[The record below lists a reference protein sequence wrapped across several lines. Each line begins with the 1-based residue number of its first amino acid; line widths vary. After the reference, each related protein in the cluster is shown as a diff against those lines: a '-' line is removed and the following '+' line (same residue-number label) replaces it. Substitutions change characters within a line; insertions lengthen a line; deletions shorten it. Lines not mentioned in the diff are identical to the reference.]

1 VKFHSELTCELP
13 DLFQRV
19 IGRSI
24 QVDVPLLLA
33 AVSATSPCGED
44 LEYDADF
51 LRLER
56 DSRGQP
62 ERSMGDSILPAEP
75 PEWRSIQQ
83 QSLDL
88 LQRSKDLRITHFL
101 LQSSLAL
108 EGIPGLA
115 RSLTLISELLKQY
128 WADLHPRLDADDDN
142 DPTVRINAL
151 AGLTS
156 DVTIRLLRESIL
168 ARSRTFGSVSLRAA
182 ANASGLQSFADE
194 SLGAEQLAGALID
207 SDPEQLEII
216 RAALLEARSAAEAIE
231 QQVSDQVGSA
241 QGVDL
246 GPLKQPLKMAL
257 QILGQFA
264 PQSGDSE
271 LPDATG
277 NDATAP
283 VEYATAPSM
292 PRNTSPSGSAE
303 INNRDDVQRSLERIL
318 AYYSRHE
325 PSSPL
330 PVLLNRAKVL
340 VNADFA
346 TIVRNLIPDGMS
358 QFENLRGPDS
368 E

>member
-1 VKFHSELTCELP
+1 MEVLS
-13 DLFQRV
+13 
-19 IGRSI
+19 
-24 QVDVPLLLA
+24 LLA

-56 DSRGQP
+56 DSQGQP
-62 ERSMGDSILPAEP
+62 ERSMGDSILPAAP

-88 LQRSKDLRITHFL
+88 LQRSKDLRVTHYL

-108 EGIPGLA
+108 EGVTGLA
-115 RSLTLISELLKQY
+115 RVLTLISELLKQY
-128 WADLHPRLDADDDN
+128 WADLHPRLDAEDNN

-156 DVTIRLLRESIL
+156 DATIRLLRESIL
-168 ARSRTFGSVSLRAA
+168 ARSRTFGAVSLRAA
-182 ANASGLQSFADE
+182 ANASGLQSFPDE
-194 SLGAEQLAGALID
+194 NLGAEQLAGAFLD
-207 SDPEQLEII
+207 SDPEQLEIT
-216 RAALLEARSAAEAIE
+216 RAALHEARSVAEAIE
-231 QQVSDQVGSA
+231 QQVSEQVGSA

-264 PQSGDSE
+264 PQSGDSA
-271 LPDATG
+271 LPDAIHDDSSAPAENTAAPRGTG
-277 NDATAP
+277 
-283 VEYATAPSM
+283 
-292 PRNTSPSGSAE
+292 TSSGE
-303 INNRDDVQRSLERIL
+303 INNRDDVLRSLDRIL
-318 AYYSRHE
+318 AYYTRHE

-330 PVLLNRAKVL
+330 PVLLNRAKNL
-340 VNADFA
+340 VHADFA
-346 TIVRNLIPDGMS
+346 AIVRNLIPDGMS

>member
-1 VKFHSELTCELP
+1 M
-13 DLFQRV
+13 
-19 IGRSI
+19 
-24 QVDVPLLLA
+24 LLA
-33 AVSATSPCGED
+33 AVSANSPCGED

-115 RSLTLISELLKQY
+115 RVLTLISELLKQY
-128 WADLHPRLDADDDN
+128 WAELHPRLDADDDN

-168 ARSRTFGSVSLRAA
+168 ARSRTFGAVSLRAA
-182 ANASGLQSFADE
+182 ANASGLQSFPDE
-194 SLGAEQLAGALID
+194 NLGAEQLAGALLD
-207 SDPEQLEII
+207 SDPEQLETI

-264 PQSGDSE
+264 PQSGDSDLADPVE
-271 LPDATG
+271 PDH
-277 NDATAP
+277 TAP
-283 VEYATAPSM
+283 VENASVPSA
-292 PRNTSPSGSAE
+292 PRNSTVPGE
-303 INNRDDVQRSLERIL
+303 INNRDDVLRSLDRIL
-318 AYYSRHE
+318 AYYTRHE

-330 PVLLNRAKVL
+330 PVLLNRAKNL
-340 VNADFA
+340 VHADFA
-346 TIVRNLIPDGMS
+346 AIVRNLIPDGMS
-358 QFENLRGPDS
+358 QFENLRGPES

>member
-1 VKFHSELTCELP
+1 M
-13 DLFQRV
+13 
-19 IGRSI
+19 
-24 QVDVPLLLA
+24 DVPLLLA
-33 AVSATSPCGED
+33 AVSVTSPCGED

-108 EGIPGLA
+108 EGLPGMA
-115 RSLTLISELLKQY
+115 RVLTLISELLKQY
-128 WADLHPRLDADDDN
+128 WAELHPRLDADDDN

-156 DVTIRLLRESIL
+156 DITIRLLRESIL
-168 ARSRTFGSVSLRAA
+168 ARSRTFGAVSLRAA
-182 ANASGLQSFADE
+182 ANASGLQSFPDE
-194 SLGAEQLAGALID
+194 NLGAEQLAGALLD
-207 SDPEQLEII
+207 SDPEQLEIT

-264 PQSGDSE
+264 PQSGDSA
-271 LPDATG
+271 LSDPVSDDSA
-277 NDATAP
+277 AP
-283 VEYATAPSM
+283 TEYASAPST
-292 PRNTSPSGSAE
+292 PRNASTSTVSGE
-303 INNRDDVQRSLERIL
+303 INNRDDVLRSLDRIL
-318 AYYSRHE
+318 AYYTRHE

-330 PVLLNRAKVL
+330 PVLLNRAKNL
-340 VNADFA
+340 VHADFA
-346 TIVRNLIPDGMS
+346 AIVRNLIPDGMS

>member
-1 VKFHSELTCELP
+1 MEFHPKLACELP
-13 DLFQRV
+13 DFFKRV

-88 LQRSKDLRITHFL
+88 LARSKDLRITHYL
-101 LQSSLAL
+101 MQSSLAL
-108 EGIPGLA
+108 EGLPGMA
-115 RSLTLISELLKQY
+115 RVLTLISELLKQY
-128 WADLHPRLDADDDN
+128 WAELHPRLDADDDN

-168 ARSRTFGSVSLRAA
+168 TRSRTFGAVSLRAA
-182 ANASGLQSFADE
+182 ANASGLQSFPDE
-194 SLGAEQLAGALID
+194 NLGAEQLAGALLD
-207 SDPEQLEII
+207 SDPEQLEIT

-264 PQSGDSE
+264 PQNGDSAQAE
-271 LPDATG
+271 PVSDDSA
-277 NDATAP
+277 AP
-283 VEYATAPSM
+283 TEHASVTSAQ
-292 PRNTSPSGSAE
+292 RNTSTVSGD
-303 INNRDDVQRSLERIL
+303 INNRDDVLRSLDRIL
-318 AYYSRHE
+318 AYYTRHE

-330 PVLLNRAKVL
+330 PVLLNRAKNL
-340 VNADFA
+340 VHADFA
-346 TIVRNLIPDGMS
+346 AIVRNLIPDGMS

>member
-1 VKFHSELTCELP
+1 M
-13 DLFQRV
+13 
-19 IGRSI
+19 
-24 QVDVPLLLA
+24 DVPLLLA

-101 LQSSLAL
+101 MQSSLAL
-108 EGIPGLA
+108 EGLPGMA
-115 RSLTLISELLKQY
+115 RVLTLISELLKQY
-128 WADLHPRLDADDDN
+128 WAELHPRLDADDDN

-168 ARSRTFGSVSLRAA
+168 TRSRTFGAVSLRAA
-182 ANASGLQSFADE
+182 ANASGLQSFPDE
-194 SLGAEQLAGALID
+194 NLGAEQLAGALLD
-207 SDPEQLEII
+207 SDPEQLEIT

-264 PQSGDSE
+264 PQSGD
-271 LPDATG
+271 DAQADSVG
-277 NDATAP
+277 DHSAAP
-283 VEYATAPSM
+283 AEHVHVNVTSS
-292 PRNTSPSGSAE
+292 PRNTNTVSGD
-303 INNRDDVQRSLERIL
+303 INNRDDVLRSLDRIL
-318 AYYSRHE
+318 AYYTRHE

-330 PVLLNRAKVL
+330 PVLLNRAKNL
-340 VNADFA
+340 VHADFA
-346 TIVRNLIPDGMS
+346 AIVRNLIPDGMS